1 MRSTDEMSW
10 LEVFEQ
16 NKESFYSIKNE
27 IDEIEHSIDSQIFA
41 IYGLKE
47 SEISIVENSLSRGET
62 DWKLIKSL

>member
-62 DWKLIKSL
+62 D